1 MDAKSAVELMESS
14 NEVHFSG
21 FHMDGFEQRKASIEQ
36 LTTSETDMY
45 KQPFVIG
52 VFSCANCQISSHEVL
67 KLCYGVHE
75 QNHYC

>member
-36 LTTSETDMY
+36 PTTSETDMY
-45 KQPFVIG
+45 EQPFVIG
-52 VFSCANCQISSHEVL
+52 VFSCGKLPNKFTRGLEVVL
-67 KLCYGVHE
+67 
-75 QNHYC
+75 QST